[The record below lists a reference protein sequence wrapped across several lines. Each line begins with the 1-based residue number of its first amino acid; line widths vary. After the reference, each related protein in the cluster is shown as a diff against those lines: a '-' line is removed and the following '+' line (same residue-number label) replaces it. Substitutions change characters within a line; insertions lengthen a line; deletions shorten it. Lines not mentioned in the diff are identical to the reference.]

1 MNNNALHETDTSS
14 LSQTILQSHL
24 FNMTYSDFME
34 LCSNIYLQQQGPKRN
49 EMISALTKIAASI
62 EMSNRPKYDIIKD
75 SRISRQDYIYIM
87 FVELVYQNY
96 IMQRSINFYAD
107 KLCLT
112 PKYLSTVVKNCSGKT
127 PHEWINERV
136 IERAQILL
144 KTTNMSVQQISDE
157 LNFSNQSFFGK
168 YFKRHVGKSP
178 KGYIEYICQNKI

>member
-1 MNNNALHETDTSS
+1 MINNSLHESDTSS
-14 LSQTILQSHL
+14 LSQKILQSHL
-24 FNMTYSDFME
+24 FNMNYSDFME
-34 LCSNIYLQQQGPKRN
+34 LCSNIYHLQHGPKRN
-49 EMISALTKIAASI
+49 EMISILTKAAAPI
-62 EMSNRPKYDIIKD
+62 EMSNRPKYDILKD
-75 SRISRQDYIYIM
+75 SRISRQDFIYTM
-87 FVELVYQNY
+87 FIELVHLNY
-96 IMQRSINFYAD
+96 IKQRSINFYAD

-127 PHEWINERV
+127 SYEWINERV